1 MYCDNCDND
10 NDVLKVSINDEIEDE
25 ENKQIKQYSY
35 DDIGNKQKI
44 WIKDSIRL
52 INYKLSNIDVRLN

>member
-52 INYKLSNIDVRLN
+52 INYKLFNIDVRLN